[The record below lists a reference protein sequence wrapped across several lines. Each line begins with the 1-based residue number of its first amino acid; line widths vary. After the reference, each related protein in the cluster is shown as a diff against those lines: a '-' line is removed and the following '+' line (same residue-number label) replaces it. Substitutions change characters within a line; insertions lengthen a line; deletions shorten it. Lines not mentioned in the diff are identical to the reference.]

1 MTLLEGVERAMH
13 ATAKRHNQLVELE
26 KKKEEEEEEEE
37 GEGGE
42 GGKSGLRG
50 DGEAEGGGKSLS
62 RHSSRVIS
70 RQTSWAERK
79 RRQSF
84 SRKK

>member
-26 KKKEEEEEEEE
+26 KKKKEEEEEE
-37 GEGGE
+37 GGRNGQ
-42 GGKSGLRG
+42 G
-50 DGEAEGGGKSLS
+50 DGEEGGGKSLS

>member
-26 KKKEEEEEEEE
+26 KKKKKEEEEE
-37 GEGGE
+37 GGRNGQ
-42 GGKSGLRG
+42 G
-50 DGEAEGGGKSLS
+50 DGEEGGGKSLS

>member
-26 KKKEEEEEEEE
+26 KKKKEEEEEEE
-37 GEGGE
+37 GGRNGQ
-42 GGKSGLRG
+42 G
-50 DGEAEGGGKSLS
+50 DGEEGGGKSLS

-70 RQTSWAERK
+70 RQTSWAERNTVA
-79 RRQSF
+79 ST
-84 SRKK
+84 SEGW

>member
-26 KKKEEEEEEEE
+26 KKKKEEEEE
-37 GEGGE
+37 GGRNGQ
-42 GGKSGLRG
+42 G
-50 DGEAEGGGKSLS
+50 DGEEGGGKSLS